1 MRYPSSRSFIS
12 VVLATL
18 LVMPVGVFAQ
28 ASAAGAPPPPSSTS
42 SDTPSPQPQA
52 PQPQSAPAPSTPA
65 PADSSNSNSSP
76 SSKKGSEKNPDDIG
90 DRNVAGKV
98 NFYSLEKEIALGKQ
112 LAQQVERGS
121 KVVNDPVVSEY
132 VNRIGQNLVRN
143 SDAKVPF
150 TIKVIEDP
158 TVNAFAL
165 PGGFFFV
172 QTGLILK
179 ADNEAELAGVMAHEI
194 AHVAA
199 RHGTRQAT
207 RGEIAQLA
215 TIPLIFMGG
224 AAAYGIY
231 EASGLLVPLSFLK
244 FSRNFEAEADYL
256 GVQYMYKTGYDPTA
270 FVDFF
275 EKIETLEKRKP
286 GTVGKLFSSHPPTDD
301 RIKKSQQEIAG
312 LKPRPE
318 YVVTTSEF
326 DDVKSRLAM
335 LENQK
340 RPDKTSVDP
349 NKPTLRRNPNSNT
362 PIEDETDPSKKSK
375 GDESDRPT
383 LKRRPSETDDSS
395 TGSGSGSST
404 STPSSTTNP
413 PNQ

>member
-1 MRYPSSRSFIS
+1 MRQPLLLRSSVSLT
-12 VVLATL
+12 LAL
-18 LVMPVGVFAQ
+18 LLAVPFPAF
-28 ASAAGAPPPPSSTS
+28 SA
-42 SDTPSPQPQA
+42 DK
-52 PQPQSAPAPSTPA
+52 
-65 PADSSNSNSSP
+65 DE
-76 SSKKGSEKNPDDIG
+76 KKDPDAIG
-90 DRNVAGKV
+90 DRNVSGKV
-98 NFYSLEKEIALGKQ
+98 NFYSLEREIALGKAM
-112 LAQQVERGS
+112 AQQVQQQS
-121 KVVNDPVVSEY
+121 KVINDPVVSEY

-150 TIKVIEDP
+150 TIKVLEDP

-172 QTGLILK
+172 DSGLILK
-179 ADNEAELAGVMAHEI
+179 SDNEAELAGVMAHEI

-231 EASGLLVPLSFLK
+231 EASGLIIPMSFLK
-244 FSRNFEAEADYL
+244 FSRGFESEADYL
-256 GVQYMYKTGYDPTA
+256 GIQYLYKTGYDPTA

-275 EKIETLEKRKP
+275 EKVQTLEKRRP
-286 GTVGKLFSSHPPTDD
+286 GTIGKLFSTHPPTDD
-301 RIKKSQQEIAG
+301 RIKRSQDEIAG

-326 DDVKSRLAM
+326 NDVKLRLAM
-335 LENQK
+335 LENQR
-340 RPDKTSVDP
+340 RPDKTSDDP

-375 GDESDRPT
+375 GDEDDRPK
-383 LKRRPSETDDSS
+383 LKRRPSDTGDSTD
-395 TGSGSGSST
+395 T
-404 STPSSTTNP
+404 TPTTP
-413 PNQ
+413 QLR

>member
-1 MRYPSSRSFIS
+1 VWKRRQQGVPVPQLDVSTSPRIS
-12 VVLATL
+12 ARPRTLFKSALSLTLATL
-18 LVMPVGVFAQ
+18 LAVPVSAFA
-28 ASAAGAPPPPSSTS
+28 
-42 SDTPSPQPQA
+42 
-52 PQPQSAPAPSTPA
+52 
-65 PADSSNSNSSP
+65 ADKDE
-76 SSKKGSEKNPDDIG
+76 KKDPDAIG
-90 DRNVAGKV
+90 DRNVSGKV
-98 NFYSLEKEIALGKQ
+98 NFYSLEKEIALGKSM
-112 LAQQVERGS
+112 AQQVERQS
-121 KVVNDPVVSEY
+121 KVINDPIVSEY

-172 QTGLILK
+172 QSGLILK
-179 ADNEAELAGVMAHEI
+179 ADSEAELAGVMSHEI

-231 EASGLLVPLSFLK
+231 QASGLIIPVSFLK
-244 FSRNFEAEADYL
+244 FSRSFESEADYL
-256 GVQYMYKTGYDPTA
+256 GVQYMYKAGYDPTA

-275 EKIETLEKRKP
+275 EKVQTMEKRRP
-286 GTVGKLFSSHPPTDD
+286 GTMSKLFSTHPPTDD
-301 RIKKSQQEIAG
+301 RIAKSQQEIAG

-326 DDVKSRLAM
+326 NDVKLRLAM
-335 LENQK
+335 LENQR
-340 RPDKTSVDP
+340 RPDKAAEDP

-375 GDESDRPT
+375 GDEDDRPK
-383 LKRRPSETDDSS
+383 LKRRPADTGESGDTNS
-395 TGSGSGSST
+395 TT
-404 STPSSTTNP
+404 ADPSSSPTGTSNP
-413 PNQ
+413 Q

>member
-1 MRYPSSRSFIS
+1 MRRFSF
-12 VVLATL
+12 LR
-18 LVMPVGVFAQ
+18 
-28 ASAAGAPPPPSSTS
+28 SSTS
-42 SDTPSPQPQA
+42 VILAALLLAPAGAFPAPRDKNAKDTSDTK
-52 PQPQSAPAPSTPA
+52 
-65 PADSSNSNSSP
+65 DSKDKNKDKEDSK
-76 SSKKGSEKNPDDIG
+76 KKGSKNDPDDIG
-90 DRNVAGKV
+90 DRNVSGKV

-112 LAQQVERGS
+112 LAQQVQQQS
-121 KVVNDPVVSEY
+121 KVINDPVVSEY
-132 VNRIGQNLVRN
+132 VNRLGQNIVRN

-158 TVNAFAL
+158 VVNAFAL

-172 QTGLILK
+172 QSGLILK
-179 ADNEAELAGVMAHEI
+179 ADTEAELAGVMAHEI

-199 RHGTRQAT
+199 RHATRQAT

-231 EASGLLVPLSFLK
+231 QASGLLVPLTFLK
-244 FSRNFEAEADYL
+244 FNRGQEAEADFL
-256 GVQYMYKTGYDPTA
+256 GLQYMYKTGYDPNG

-286 GTVGKLFSSHPPTDD
+286 GTVSKLFSTHPPTDD
-301 RIKKSQQEIAG
+301 RIVRTQKEITD

-326 DDVKSRLAM
+326 NDVKTRLAM
-335 LENQK
+335 LENQR
-340 RPDKTSVDP
+340 RPDKDTGDP
-349 NKPTLRRNPNSNT
+349 NKPTLRKNPNSNA

-375 GDESDRPT
+375 GDDDDRPK
-383 LKRRPSETDDSS
+383 LKRRPSD
-395 TGSGSGSST
+395 GSD
-404 STPSSTTNP
+404 PSSTTTSTDKP
-413 PNQ
+413 

>member
-1 MRYPSSRSFIS
+1 MRRLVPTRSPLA
-12 VVLATL
+12 VVIAVLMAVPYTAF
-18 LVMPVGVFAQ
+18 PQSTDTQSNGN
-28 ASAAGAPPPPSSTS
+28 TS
-42 SDTPSPQPQA
+42 SNQ
-52 PQPQSAPAPSTPA
+52 
-65 PADSSNSNSSP
+65 
-76 SSKKGSEKNPDDIG
+76 KKGNLEKDPDAIG
-90 DRNVAGKV
+90 DRNVSGKV

-112 LAQQVERGS
+112 LAQQVERQS
-121 KVVNDPVVSEY
+121 KVVNDPIISEY

-179 ADNEAELAGVMAHEI
+179 ADTEAELAGVMAHEI

-199 RHGTRQAT
+199 RHGTRNAT

-231 EASGLLVPLSFLK
+231 EASGLLVPMAFLK
-244 FSRNFEAEADYL
+244 FNRSEEAEADYL

-275 EKIETLEKRKP
+275 EKIQTLEKRKP
-286 GTVGKLFSSHPPTDD
+286 GTVSKLFSTHPPTDD
-301 RIKKSQQEIAG
+301 RIVKSQKEIAG
-312 LKPRPE
+312 LKAKPE

-326 DDVKSRLAM
+326 NDVKARLAM
-335 LENQK
+335 LENQR
-340 RPDKTSVDP
+340 RPDKTSTDP

-362 PIEDETDPSKKSK
+362 PIEDETDPSKKSS
-375 GDESDRPT
+375 GDDEDRPK
-383 LKRRPSETDDSS
+383 LKRRPSDTDTTPDTTTSS
-395 TGSGSGSST
+395 
-404 STPSSTTNP
+404 PSSTTSPVN
-413 PNQ
+413 

>member
-1 MRYPSSRSFIS
+1 LT
-12 VVLATL
+12 LAL
-18 LVMPVGVFAQ
+18 LLAVPFPAF
-28 ASAAGAPPPPSSTS
+28 SA
-42 SDTPSPQPQA
+42 DK
-52 PQPQSAPAPSTPA
+52 
-65 PADSSNSNSSP
+65 DE
-76 SSKKGSEKNPDDIG
+76 KKDPDAIG
-90 DRNVAGKV
+90 DRNVSGKV
-98 NFYSLEKEIALGKQ
+98 NFYSLEREIALGKAM
-112 LAQQVERGS
+112 AQQVQQQS
-121 KVVNDPVVSEY
+121 KVINDPVVSEY

-150 TIKVIEDP
+150 TIKVLEDP

-172 QTGLILK
+172 DSGLILK
-179 ADNEAELAGVMAHEI
+179 SDNEAELAGVMAHEI

-231 EASGLLVPLSFLK
+231 EASGLIIPMSFLK
-244 FSRNFEAEADYL
+244 FSRGFESEADYL
-256 GVQYMYKTGYDPTA
+256 GIQYLYKTGYDPTA

-275 EKIETLEKRKP
+275 EKVQTLEKRRP
-286 GTVGKLFSSHPPTDD
+286 GTIGKLFSTHPPTDD
-301 RIKKSQQEIAG
+301 RIKRSQDEIAG

-326 DDVKSRLAM
+326 NDVKLRLAM
-335 LENQK
+335 LENQR
-340 RPDKTSVDP
+340 RPDKTSDDP

-375 GDESDRPT
+375 GDEDDRPK
-383 LKRRPSETDDSS
+383 LKRRPSDTGDSTD
-395 TGSGSGSST
+395 T
-404 STPSSTTNP
+404 TPTTP
-413 PNQ
+413 QLR